1 MTVNGS
7 RIVLGGSVVDLME
20 MQDALERI
28 SNHLTNR
35 AEAPLAVASINL
47 DHVHHFG
54 TGAHL
59 AGILDRV
66 PPKSCSAPVEW
77 LKLIDGAPLAAH
89 ARRLTGHPWPRIA
102 GSDLIGPILE
112 RAGHLGVRVGFLG
125 GMEETHQRLRS
136 EFARSQPTLRVAG
149 YWAPSREVISD
160 PVRSAAL
167 AAEIKSADVDLLVV
181 GLGKPRQEL
190 WIAEHGPQTGATV
203 LLAFGAVVDFL
214 AGRVRRAPRW
224 VVNRGL
230 EWAWRL
236 AIEPTRLASRYLVDG
251 PAAYLLVRR
260 TSKSDAVYSRVKLPS
275 RIGPHP
281 SLVTTPPW
289 NLEPGSRHGA
299 IIIPAHNEAGVIE
312 RTLGSL
318 AGLAAEGQV
327 EVIVV
332 CNGCTDSTA
341 ALSRRFAG
349 VVVLEIDDA
358 SKPGAMNVGDDAAH
372 SWPRLYLDAD
382 IEITP
387 GAVLDVFEAVRSP
400 SILAARPAFSYDTT
414 GASLP
419 VRCYYRA
426 RVRIPDT
433 SAVLWGAGGYALSA
447 AGHDR
452 FGRFPELTADD
463 AFVDSVFTESEKRTL
478 SSVPTVVRT
487 PRHAAGLLAVLTR
500 QRRGVVEL
508 DTAGSTQ
515 ERVLAILA
523 SVRGPAE
530 AVDACWYGALTLAA
544 RLNHT
549 WTARTSLPLWER
561 DDSSRSKQRGTIPS
575 APAVVVPAVVVA
587 AVVVPAVVVPA
598 VVVPAVVVPAV
609 VVPAVVVPAVV
620 VPAAAAKAV
629 IAAATTPPSGA
640 SPIPPVS
647 ANLEH
652 QIK

>member
-1 MTVNGS
+1 MTVNDS

-20 MQDALERI
+20 MKDALERI

-35 AEAPLAVASINL
+35 TEAPLAVASVNL

-59 AGILDRV
+59 AGILHRV
-66 PPKSCSAPVEW
+66 PPKNRSASVEW

-89 ARRLTGHPWPRIA
+89 ARRLTGHRWPRIA

-149 YWAPSREVISD
+149 YWAPSREVVSD
-160 PVRSAAL
+160 PARSAAL

-203 LLAFGAVVDFL
+203 LLAFGAVVDFM

-224 VVNRGL
+224 VANHGL

-260 TSKSDAVYSRVKLPS
+260 TSKSDAVYSRVKRPS
-275 RIGPHP
+275 RLEPHP
-281 SLVTTPPW
+281 SLVTNPHQSVA
-289 NLEPGSRHGA
+289 PGSRHGA
-299 IIIPAHNEAGVIE
+299 IIIPAHNEADVIE
-312 RTLGSL
+312 RTLGSI

-341 ALSRRFAG
+341 ALARRFAG
-349 VVVLEIDDA
+349 VVVLEIENA
-358 SKPGAMNVGDDAAH
+358 SKPGAMNVGDDTAQ

-433 SAVLWGAGGYALSA
+433 GAVLWGAGGYALSA
-447 AGHDR
+447 EGHDR

-463 AFVDSVFTESEKRTL
+463 AFVDSVFTESEKRAL
-478 SSVPTVVRT
+478 SSVPTLVRT

-515 ERVLAILA
+515 KRVLAILA
-523 SVRGPAE
+523 SVRGPAD
-530 AVDACWYGALTLAA
+530 AVDACWYGVLTLAA
-544 RLNHT
+544 RLNQP

-561 DDSSRSKQRGTIPS
+561 DDSSRSEESGTIPS
-575 APAVVVPAVVVA
+575 APAAVK
-587 AVVVPAVVVPA
+587 
-598 VVVPAVVVPAV
+598 
-609 VVPAVVVPAVV
+609 
-620 VPAAAAKAV
+620 PAAAARAYL
-629 IAAATTPPSGA
+629 AAATAPPSGA
-640 SPIPPVS
+640 SPIPPVG
-647 ANLEH
+647 ANLER